1 MSLTVLIVAYTMKG
15 EVGKHIMTNV
25 PTCERISRD
34 CIAMRVRLLNRIV
47 TKIYD
52 DCLRRHGL
60 RSTQMNILVAVS
72 LMRTASPSDLERRLC
87 LDKSTVSRNVD
98 RIQRRGWVEYVPGK
112 DGRSHQLQLTAL
124 GVKLLT
130 KAGPT
135 WQQAQEKAVS
145 LLGKDGVAALARI
158 DEALSGR
165 EV

>member
-1 MSLTVLIVAYTMKG
+1 MY
-15 EVGKHIMTNV
+15 VGKDMMTNV
-25 PTCERISRD
+25 PDCELISRD
-34 CIAMRVRLLNRIV
+34 CIAMRVRLLNRII

-60 RSTQMNILVAVS
+60 RATQMNILVAVS
-72 LMRTASPSDLERRLC
+72 LMRTASPSELERRLC

-98 RIQRRGWVEYVPGK
+98 RIQRRGWVEFVPGK
-112 DGRSHQLQLTAL
+112 DKRSHHLQVTAL
-124 GVKLLT
+124 GAKLLA

-158 DEALSGR
+158 DAALGTSN
-165 EV
+165 V